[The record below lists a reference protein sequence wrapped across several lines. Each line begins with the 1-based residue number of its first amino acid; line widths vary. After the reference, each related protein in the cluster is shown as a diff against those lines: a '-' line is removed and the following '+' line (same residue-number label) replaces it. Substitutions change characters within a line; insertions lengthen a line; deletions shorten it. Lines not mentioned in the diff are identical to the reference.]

1 MMINPRRLWDQE
13 GYGQDNAFDRSI
25 QYIYLMG
32 EKGKVPVQGINAV
45 IAEFFVEIANGKK
58 YPLDKCPCGCG
69 IDKSGTAAIH
79 ELVSR
84 LEKIKVD
91 IETTQADLIETR
103 VNMAIEKYIETKNA
117 KYIESERAKWEI
129 PPTRWEKLKTTMTD
143 WDSSQTVRAYRKVKN
158 GLVRNTEPGGIP
170 GPDADE

>member
-32 EKGKVPVQGINAV
+32 EKGKVPFQGINAV

-84 LEKIKVD
+84 LGKIKTAQQGQFT
-91 IETTQADLIETR
+91 I
-103 VNMAIEKYIETKNA
+103 
-117 KYIESERAKWEI
+117 
-129 PPTRWEKLKTTMTD
+129 TD
-143 WDSSQTVRAYRKVKN
+143 RDSSTPHIKKVRVVSTVEYY
-158 GLVRNTEPGGIP
+158 LS
-170 GPDADE
+170 D